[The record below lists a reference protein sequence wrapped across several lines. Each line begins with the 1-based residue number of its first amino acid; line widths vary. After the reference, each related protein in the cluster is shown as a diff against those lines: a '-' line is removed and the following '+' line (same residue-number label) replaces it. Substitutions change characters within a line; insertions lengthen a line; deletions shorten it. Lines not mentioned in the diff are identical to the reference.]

1 QNIYDLFIRMVLIC
15 HLRST
20 SRLINLSVTI
30 VSGERTRLGRK
41 SSILA
46 VLAIR
51 ANEHEKLDAE
61 ALIKR
66 IPRMLWGQR
75 NNWGI

>member
-1 QNIYDLFIRMVLIC
+1 M
-15 HLRST
+15 
-20 SRLINLSVTI
+20 INLSVTI